1 MKVVAVIVVV
11 KLCWM
16 EIKAVWHWFKNLLFG
31 PKAQKADDKTALDI
45 KQLELEITK
54 LQLEKEKLKDRK
66 NK

>member
-1 MKVVAVIVVV
+1 MKVAAVIVVV

-54 LQLEKEKLKDRK
+54 L
-66 NK
+66 